1 MAGVKGRSGGA
12 RPNTGG
18 ARPGA
23 GRPRKHPQGLVID
36 VVAATKPKASD
47 AKVAAKPEP
56 SDDEFEQMIAPPA
69 KAKQK
74 TDQQVR
80 GDKALNERLELMAK
94 MAEVPLPQTDDP
106 KEFLTA
112 VMNHPG
118 VDGKLR
124 IDAARTLLPF
134 THAKLAEQGKKV
146 ERANAA
152 KEAGAGKFAAA
163 QPPKLALVGGR

>member
-12 RPNTGG
+12 RPNSGG

-23 GRPRKHPQGLVID
+23 GRPRKKPQGLVID
-36 VVAATKPKASD
+36 TSGAGKS
-47 AKVAAKPEP
+47 EL
-56 SDDEFEQMIAPPA
+56 SDDEFAKMIAPSA
-69 KAKQK
+69 KAAQK
-74 TDQQVR
+74 SAEQEKENQ
-80 GDKALNERLELMAK
+80 AFAERLELLAK
-94 MAEVPLPQTDDP
+94 LAEVPLPSTDDP
-106 KEFLTA
+106 KQFLTA

-118 VDGKLR
+118 VDGRLR
-124 IDAARTLLPF
+124 IDAAKTLLPF

-152 KEAGAGKFAAA
+152 KEAGTGKYAAA